1 MAKYTFTEQ
10 CEEVEGLH
18 LDDGTMK
25 IFLNMES
32 KNGTPELISL
42 LQYMK
47 NTTLDNPEILI
58 RDDRMEKLDSIVNE
72 VKESEEWEVVRMSIY
87 SVAYIR
93 GEEDGRKAGMKA
105 GMEAGMEA
113 GMKAGKEAGMEAGKE
128 AARIEMICKQL
139 RRGRSLE
146 FIADVL
152 EEDIDTLEQMFE
164 VIERFAPDYKSE
176 KVIKAWLKHKDK

>member
-72 VKESEEWEVVRMSIY
+72 VKESEEWEVVRMGIY

-93 GEEDGRKAGMKA
+93 GEEDGRKAGMKT
-105 GMEAGMEA
+105 GMEA